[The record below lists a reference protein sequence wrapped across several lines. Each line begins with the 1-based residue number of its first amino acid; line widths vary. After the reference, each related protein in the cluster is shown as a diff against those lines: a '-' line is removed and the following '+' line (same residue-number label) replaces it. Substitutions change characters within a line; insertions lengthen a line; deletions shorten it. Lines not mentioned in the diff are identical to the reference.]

1 MTKNKTKKYILYAII
16 FVVAIIAAFIYLN
29 KNYIDNYYEYINK
42 ETIKDKEDGW
52 SYIDDIN
59 KEISNDANNIVKEI
73 INNPTTSEEKNI
85 KEFYNEYL
93 NIEFRNKNG
102 LKDLELYID
111 KINKTTNINDFIT
124 EAIKLEKELSIE
136 LLMSKSIMKDFK
148 TGKNIL
154 YITSIPMD
162 YGYSSDYYSNETL
175 TTVKNNFKLYNN
187 KLLREYGYTAG
198 EALDITKQIDDFY
211 TNLANNSLKQ
221 DDLLNTE
228 KYYNIIDKS
237 ALSKIY
243 TNLDINKYFNE
254 LGLSKIDKLSLV
266 DEKSYQELN
275 KYLTNNNLSL
285 WKNIATI
292 KILQTYAEYTTENY
306 ETIFTK
312 LNKNLLGKEYTREE
326 TAYDLIKQIYPN
338 EISKNY
344 NNKYLSDD
352 TKNYISNLTNEII
365 KEYEDMINTSW
376 MDNETKSKA
385 VTKLNNIK
393 INIGTS
399 YIKDFSSYYDFDSNI
414 SLVKNIIN
422 LNKVVRAASYEML
435 DTTTTTNALP
445 DYTFNAYY
453 DVTSNSIN
461 ILTGGAKVIKDINN
475 KYENLGSIGFIIAHE
490 ISHAFDNNGSKFDEN
505 GFLSNWYTTSS
516 QEKYQ
521 KIQNKV
527 IDYYNNYEIIHNVSN
542 NGTRTIGENIA
553 DLGAME
559 CITNILI
566 RNNANKKDY
575 QTTYESFA
583 KVWANNYSKSTK
595 VLQSLIDTH
604 SPNEIRV
611 NGVLSSTKKFYE
623 TYKIDSKDL
632 MYIEPEKRVNI
643 WS

>member
-16 FVVAIIAAFIYLN
+16 FVVVIIGAFIYLN

-73 INNPTTSEEKNI
+73 INNPTTNEEKNI

-154 YITSIPMD
+154 YITPIPMD

-198 EALDITKQIDDFY
+198 EALDITNQIDDFY

-275 KYLTNNNLSL
+275 KYLTNSNLSL

-393 INIGTS
+393 INIGTN

-461 ILTGGAKVIKDINN
+461 ILTGGTKVIKDINN
-475 KYENLGSIGFIIAHE
+475 KYENIGSIGFIIAHE

-566 RNNANKKDY
+566 KNNANKKDY

>member
-59 KEISNDANNIVKEI
+59 KEISNDVNNIVKEI
-73 INNPTTSEEKNI
+73 INNPTTSEAKNI

-154 YITSIPMD
+154 YITPIPMD

-198 EALDITKQIDDFY
+198 EALDITNQIDDFY

-399 YIKDFSSYYDFDSNI
+399 YIKDLSSYYDFDSNI

-461 ILTGGAKVIKDINN
+461 ILTGSTKVIKDINN
-475 KYENLGSIGFIIAHE
+475 KYENLGSIGFIISHE

-521 KIQNKV
+521 EIQNKV

-566 RNNANKKDY
+566 KNNANKKDY

-611 NGVLSSTKKFYE
+611 NGVLSSTERFYE

>member
-154 YITSIPMD
+154 YITPIPMD

-198 EALDITKQIDDFY
+198 EALDITNQIDDFY

-285 WKNIATI
+285 WKNVATI

-338 EISKNY
+338 EISQNY

-399 YIKDFSSYYDFDSNI
+399 YIKDLSSYYDFNSNI

-461 ILTGGAKVIKDINN
+461 ILTGSTKVIKDINN

-521 KIQNKV
+521 EIQNKV

-583 KVWANNYSKSTK
+583 KVWANNYSRSTK

-611 NGVLSSTKKFYE
+611 NGILSSTKKFYE

>member
-16 FVVAIIAAFIYLN
+16 FVVVIIAAFIYLN

-73 INNPTTSEEKNI
+73 INKPTTSEEKNI

-154 YITSIPMD
+154 YITPIPMD

-198 EALDITKQIDDFY
+198 EALDITNQIDDFY

-275 KYLTNNNLSL
+275 KYLTNSNLSL
-285 WKNIATI
+285 WKNIAII
-292 KILQTYAEYTTENY
+292 KILQTYAKYTTENY

-338 EISKNY
+338 EISQNY
-344 NNKYLSDD
+344 NKKYLSDD

-399 YIKDFSSYYDFDSNI
+399 YIKDLSSYYDFNSNI

-461 ILTGGAKVIKDINN
+461 ILTGGTKVIKDINN

-521 KIQNKV
+521 EIQNKV

-566 RNNANKKDY
+566 KNNANKKDY

>member
-154 YITSIPMD
+154 YITPIPMD

-198 EALDITKQIDDFY
+198 EALDITNQIDDFY

-399 YIKDFSSYYDFDSNI
+399 YIKDLSSYYDFDSNI

-422 LNKVVRAASYEML
+422 LNKVVRTASYEML
-435 DTTTTTNALP
+435 DTITTNNALP

-461 ILTGGAKVIKDINN
+461 ILTGSTKVIKDINN

-521 KIQNKV
+521 EIQNKV

-566 RNNANKKDY
+566 KNNANKKDY

-611 NGVLSSTKKFYE
+611 NGVLSSTERFYE

>member
-1 MTKNKTKKYILYAII
+1 MKK
-16 FVVAIIAAFIYLN
+16 
-29 KNYIDNYYEYINK
+29 
-42 ETIKDKEDGW
+42 
-52 SYIDDIN
+52 
-59 KEISNDANNIVKEI
+59 
-73 INNPTTSEEKNI
+73 KNI

-136 LLMSKSIMKDFK
+136 LLMYKSIMKDFK
-148 TGKNIL
+148 SGKNIL
-154 YITSIPMD
+154 YITPIPMD

-198 EALDITKQIDDFY
+198 EALDITNQIDDFY

-399 YIKDFSSYYDFDSNI
+399 YIKDLSSYYDFNSNI

-461 ILTGGAKVIKDINN
+461 ILTGSTKVIKDINN

-521 KIQNKV
+521 EIQNKV
-527 IDYYNNYEIIHNVSN
+527 IYYYNNYEIIHNVSN

-566 RNNANKKDY
+566 KNNANKKDY

-611 NGVLSSTKKFYE
+611 NGVLSSTERFYE

>member
-154 YITSIPMD
+154 YITPIPMD

-198 EALDITKQIDDFY
+198 EALDITNQIDDFY

-376 MDNETKSKA
+376 MDNETKSNA

-399 YIKDFSSYYDFDSNI
+399 YIKDLSSYYDFNSNI

-435 DTTTTTNALP
+435 DTITTTNALP

-461 ILTGGAKVIKDINN
+461 ILTGSTKVIKDINN

-505 GFLSNWYTTSS
+505 GLLSNWYTTSS

-521 KIQNKV
+521 EIQNKV

-566 RNNANKKDY
+566 KNNANKKDY

-611 NGVLSSTKKFYE
+611 NGILSSTKKFYE

>member
-1 MTKNKTKKYILYAII
+1 MTKNKTKKYILYTII

-85 KEFYNEYL
+85 KEFYNDYL

-154 YITSIPMD
+154 YITPIPMD

-198 EALDITKQIDDFY
+198 EALDITNQIDDFY

-399 YIKDFSSYYDFDSNI
+399 YIKDLSSYYDFDSNI

-422 LNKVVRAASYEML
+422 LNKVVRTASYEML
-435 DTTTTTNALP
+435 DTITTTNALP

-461 ILTGGAKVIKDINN
+461 ILTGSTKVIKDINN

-505 GFLSNWYTTSS
+505 GLLSNWYTTSS

-521 KIQNKV
+521 EIQNKV

>member
-59 KEISNDANNIVKEI
+59 KELSNDANNIVKEI

-148 TGKNIL
+148 SGKNIL
-154 YITSIPMD
+154 YITPIPMD

-275 KYLTNNNLSL
+275 KYLTNSNLSL

-312 LNKNLLGKEYTREE
+312 LNKKLLGKEYTREE

-376 MDNETKSKA
+376 MDNETKSNA

-399 YIKDFSSYYDFDSNI
+399 YIKDLSSYYDFNSNI

-422 LNKVVRAASYEML
+422 LNKVVRTTSYEML

-461 ILTGGAKVIKDINN
+461 ILTGSTKVIKDINN
-475 KYENLGSIGFIIAHE
+475 KYENLGSIGFIISHE

-505 GFLSNWYTTSS
+505 GLLSNWYTTSS

-521 KIQNKV
+521 EIQNKV

-566 RNNANKKDY
+566 KNNANKKDY

>member
-148 TGKNIL
+148 SGKNIL
-154 YITSIPMD
+154 YITPIPMD

-198 EALDITKQIDDFY
+198 EALDITNQIDDFY

-275 KYLTNNNLSL
+275 KYLTNSNLSL

-399 YIKDFSSYYDFDSNI
+399 YIKDLSSYYDFNSNI

-461 ILTGGAKVIKDINN
+461 ILTGSTKVIKDINN

-521 KIQNKV
+521 EIQNKV

-566 RNNANKKDY
+566 KNNANKKDY

>member
-154 YITSIPMD
+154 YITPIPMD

-275 KYLTNNNLSL
+275 KYLTNSNLSL

-399 YIKDFSSYYDFDSNI
+399 YIKDLSSYYDFDSNI

-461 ILTGGAKVIKDINN
+461 ILTGSIKVIKDINN

-521 KIQNKV
+521 EIQNQV

-632 MYIEPEKRVNI
+632 MYIESEKRVNI

>member
-154 YITSIPMD
+154 YITPIPMD

-198 EALDITKQIDDFY
+198 EALDITNQIDDFY

-275 KYLTNNNLSL
+275 KYLTNSNLSL

-338 EISKNY
+338 EISQNY
-344 NNKYLSDD
+344 NNKYLSND

-365 KEYEDMINTSW
+365 KEYEDMINTTW

-393 INIGTS
+393 INIGTN
-399 YIKDFSSYYDFDSNI
+399 YIKDFSSYYDFNSNI

-461 ILTGGAKVIKDINN
+461 ILTGSTKVIKDINN

-521 KIQNKV
+521 EIQNKV

-566 RNNANKKDY
+566 KNNANKKDY

>member
-1 MTKNKTKKYILYAII
+1 MTKNKTKKYILYTII

-73 INNPTTSEEKNI
+73 INNQTTSEEKNI

-154 YITSIPMD
+154 YITPIPMD

-198 EALDITKQIDDFY
+198 EALDITNQIDDFY

-275 KYLTNNNLSL
+275 KYLTNSNLSL

-399 YIKDFSSYYDFDSNI
+399 YIKDLSSYYDFNSNI

-461 ILTGGAKVIKDINN
+461 ILTGSTKVIKDINN

-505 GFLSNWYTTSS
+505 GLLSNWYTTSS

-521 KIQNKV
+521 EIQNKV

-566 RNNANKKDY
+566 KNNANKKDY

>member
-154 YITSIPMD
+154 YITPIPMD

-198 EALDITKQIDDFY
+198 EALDITNQIDDFY

-275 KYLTNNNLSL
+275 KYLTNSNLSL

-338 EISKNY
+338 EVSKNY
-344 NNKYLSDD
+344 NNKYLNND

-461 ILTGGAKVIKDINN
+461 ILTGSTKVIKDINN

>member
-154 YITSIPMD
+154 YITPIPMD

-198 EALDITKQIDDFY
+198 EALDITNQIDDFY

-243 TNLDINKYFNE
+243 TNLDINKYLNE

-399 YIKDFSSYYDFDSNI
+399 YIKDLSSYYDFNSNI

-422 LNKVVRAASYEML
+422 LNKVVRASSYEML
-435 DTTTTTNALP
+435 DTTTATNALP

-461 ILTGGAKVIKDINN
+461 ILTGSTKVIKDINN

-521 KIQNKV
+521 EIQNKV

-583 KVWANNYSKSTK
+583 KVWANNYSRSTK

-611 NGVLSSTKKFYE
+611 NGILSSTKKFYE

>member
-59 KEISNDANNIVKEI
+59 KEISNDANNIIKEI
-73 INNPTTSEEKNI
+73 INNPATIEEKNI

-154 YITSIPMD
+154 YITPIPMD

-198 EALDITKQIDDFY
+198 EALDITNQIDDFY
-211 TNLANNSLKQ
+211 TNLAKNSLKQ

-275 KYLTNNNLSL
+275 KYLTNSNLSL

-422 LNKVVRAASYEML
+422 LNKVVRTASYEML

-461 ILTGGAKVIKDINN
+461 ILTGGTKVIKDINN

-521 KIQNKV
+521 EIQNKV

-566 RNNANKKDY
+566 KNNANKKDY